1 LVEVA
6 ILDDQL
12 DRSAFRSNLAMQ
24 INRLNNQRLT
34 SRVLQLVL
42 KKKLSEHSQ
51 LGRLFVVELLLG
63 TTNLSK
69 DDGLDEQ
76 SLLLNWSKSSDL
88 SLRLASVDAWL
99 KSQSD
104 EALNDFLLCEHLP
117 FREVQSY
124 NLLLL
129 EIGRRPG
136 MRHESFS
143 RVLLQKLLDP
153 VTHWSTRLLA
163 FELLRTYWPEVLAAE
178 NGEELHQNSNQ
189 FLQHC
194 FEHAASTSGGWS
206 GKPEQS
212 STRAPQPK
220 FFARPLPAKHL
231 VFLLDESASMQLPML
246 RGDQST
252 TPWKLMRQQ
261 LQKYLSELQ
270 DDPEFAGIEDLTV
283 ILFADSQRLFKLIK
297 GGKWNVNEQHS
308 LNQALNTPRGVSTNL
323 YDALRVA
330 FSDSNI
336 DSIVLFSDAPLFEGG
351 HYTQDY
357 FVREV
362 ERWNLGRG
370 TRIDSLAPRVNGP
383 TLGKRLAASSHGE
396 DIEF

>member
-1 LVEVA
+1 
-6 ILDDQL
+6 
-12 DRSAFRSNLAMQ
+12 
-24 INRLNNQRLT
+24 
-34 SRVLQLVL
+34 
-42 KKKLSEHSQ
+42 
-51 LGRLFVVELLLG
+51 
-63 TTNLSK
+63 
-69 DDGLDEQ
+69 
-76 SLLLNWSKSSDL
+76 
-88 SLRLASVDAWL
+88 
-99 KSQSD
+99 
-104 EALNDFLLCEHLP
+104 
-117 FREVQSY
+117 
-124 NLLLL
+124 
-129 EIGRRPG
+129 
-136 MRHESFS
+136 
-143 RVLLQKLLDP
+143 
-153 VTHWSTRLLA
+153 
-163 FELLRTYWPEVLAAE
+163 
-178 NGEELHQNSNQ
+178 
-189 FLQHC
+189 
-194 FEHAASTSGGWS
+194 
-206 GKPEQS
+206 
-212 STRAPQPK
+212 
-220 FFARPLPAKHL
+220 
-231 VFLLDESASMQLPML
+231 
-246 RGDQST
+246 
-252 TPWKLMRQQ
+252 MRQQ